1 MRKLARWIAGA
12 LVIADVVA
20 AYLAY
25 FVTSFD
31 RSSGIWRDWFG
42 RPLSETP
49 WFIRFIFRH
58 DDLWPGWWWFAADIV
73 TFWSLIGLAYLLT
86 KFAMSKDTKGPA

>member
-1 MRKLARWIAGA
+1 M
-12 LVIADVVA
+12 IADVVA

-42 RPLSETP
+42 RPLTDTP
-49 WFIRFIFRH
+49 RLLSFVFRH
-58 DDLWPGWWWFAADIV
+58 DDLWPGWLWFAADMIAFCSV
-73 TFWSLIGLAYLLT
+73 IGVAFLL
-86 KFAMSKDTKGPA
+86 FQYAMADESRTS